1 MNLTAIERKN
11 INKINNKSNKNK
23 INLIGVNN
31 INNDDKKGK
40 NFNIKRIEPKKFGSK
55 NNIGGFNNI
64 KNNVSTTISLSS
76 KLSDIS
82 EKLEKYENLINKL
95 GKDFQ

>member
-1 MNLTAIERKN
+1 MNLTAIERKH
-11 INKINNKSNKNK
+11 IQKISYNSNQNKSNE
-23 INLIGVNN
+23 NN
-31 INNDDKKGK
+31 INNDGKKGK